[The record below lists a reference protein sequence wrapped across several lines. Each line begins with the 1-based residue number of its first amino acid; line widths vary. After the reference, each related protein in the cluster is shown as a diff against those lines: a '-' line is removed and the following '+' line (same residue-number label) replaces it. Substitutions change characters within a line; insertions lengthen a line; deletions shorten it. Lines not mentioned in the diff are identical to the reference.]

1 MIRYEFIEFLI
12 RVARA
17 KYIETGKT
25 KDYEYALDQL
35 FRDFI
40 PNWDSSSIK
49 VQEWRNKYLWTL
61 DVNDCFEINLES
73 LKKLYKFLLNKSR
86 KVMNNKEAMGFMQ
99 NGAQLKKKLTKR
111 ESAKDFAENIKKL

>member
-99 NGAQLKKKLTKR
+99 NGA
-111 ESAKDFAENIKKL
+111 